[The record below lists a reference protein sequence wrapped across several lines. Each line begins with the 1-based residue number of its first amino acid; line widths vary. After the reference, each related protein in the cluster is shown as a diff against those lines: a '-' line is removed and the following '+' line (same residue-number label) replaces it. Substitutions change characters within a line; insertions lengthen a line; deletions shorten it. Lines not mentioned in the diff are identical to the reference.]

1 MIHPGEK
8 MSGGAEARITE
19 EGERFICDAGNGSGE
34 ERVASQCTCPYCNRS
49 FGLSDGGKPII
60 EPPDTRIACYCT
72 KCDYRWNSQV
82 EEPKRCPSCGS
93 YRWKSSNLILDC
105 KRCGHMWESRKST
118 RPLRCPKCRSVY
130 WDKPRVVPDTGS
142 EKAAKDN
149 IMRYEDRLQIALSR
163 CTAGEGLYDVCKELD
178 VSILEVAL
186 ALRKSGLDFVV

>member
-1 MIHPGEK
+1 
-8 MSGGAEARITE
+8 
-19 EGERFICDAGNGSGE
+19 
-34 ERVASQCTCPYCNRS
+34 
-49 FGLSDGGKPII
+49 
-60 EPPDTRIACYCT
+60 
-72 KCDYRWNSQV
+72 
-82 EEPKRCPSCGS
+82 
-93 YRWKSSNLILDC
+93 
-105 KRCGHMWESRKST
+105 MWESRKST